1 MMQQYLASGGTITE
15 RIAMNGAA
23 ATGGLKAAKKAAVQ
37 ASKKKANIVVENFDN
52 HWSIAEG
59 K

>member
-1 MMQQYLASGGTITE
+1 MQQYLASGATITE

-23 ATGGLKAAKKAAVQ
+23 ATGGLKAAKKVVVQ
-37 ASKKKANIVVENFDN
+37 ASKKKANTVVENFDN